1 MLCPTNLSAD
11 MSDSFS
17 GRARI
22 LDTNGMLVDVGKAN
36 LHRLDGESGATWGGT
51 IRLYVNAALATK
63 TMPAILVLENG
74 NQARGLVGPRVGE
87 LVEGELID
95 IKVTA
100 LQSEVPF

>member
-1 MLCPTNLSAD
+1 

-22 LDTNGMLVDVGKAN
+22 LDTNGMLVDVGKAD

-51 IRLYVNAALATK
+51 IRLFVNAALATK
-63 TMPAILVLENG
+63 TMPSILVLENG
-74 NQARGLVGPRVGE
+74 NQTRALVGPRVGE

-95 IKVTA
+95 VKVTP
-100 LQSEVPF
+100 LESDTVPF